1 MKPFGCLSMAAELGR
16 DIRGIYGVWSK
27 PRISDVER
35 LQVKEGSCT
44 FSFQLIKVGSDV
56 AERFNFG
63 VILGRRELSPNS
75 LPLLNLSTW
84 LMANFLSE
92 GMGLASKESI
102 RHSGWEYHAPFLTK
116 RVIASLIFFGW
127 VLRILIL
134 VRTW

>member
-102 RHSGWEYHAPFLTK
+102 RLWM
-116 RVIASLIFFGW
+116 RVPCSLSHKEGDCISDL
-127 VLRILIL
+127 LRLGSQDSN
-134 VRTW
+134 TG